1 MTTPLPLLS
10 GGADIDT
17 DTAAAVPVSEPAA
30 PGGIVVKTG
39 PDLARVQVSCPHQ
52 SGLIYVVP
60 GDRSWVCSDELRP
73 AHALA
78 GFFRELLA
86 LDDPRIADLMQ
97 QWGLY
102 YRSLPLDTAEIADSA
117 AATAT
122 DGQDV

>member
-1 MTTPLPLLS
+1 MTTPLPP

-17 DTAAAVPVSEPAA
+17 AAAADSVSEPAA

-39 PDLARVQVSCPHQ
+39 PDLARVRVSCPHQ

-60 GDRSWVCSDELRP
+60 GDRRWVCSDALRP

-78 GFFRELLA
+78 GFFRELIA
-86 LDDPRIADLMQ
+86 LDDPRLADLMQ
-97 QWGLY
+97 QWSLY
-102 YRSLPLDTAEIADSA
+102 YRSLPLDTAEIANSA

-122 DGQDV
+122 DG